1 VALND
6 GNSAAR
12 SYPVGTLPPG
22 LAAVMAAD
30 NTKEQQ
36 FAEVSASCTGLI
48 TRIAL
53 SYEADPAL
61 RRELVQDILLAIW
74 IALDNYRGDAS
85 LKTFTASI
93 AQKRCISH
101 VTKRAREPRQVEL
114 PTDLVSSALPP
125 DEVALRNDQ
134 KQRLVEAI
142 QLLPI
147 PQREAIVLAFE
158 GFSYAEMAEILG
170 ISTNAVM
177 LRCQRAKTTLKSIM
191 ERRS

>member
-1 VALND
+1 
-6 GNSAAR
+6 
-12 SYPVGTLPPG
+12 
-22 LAAVMAAD
+22 MAMEP
-30 NTKEQQ
+30 TREQL

-61 RRELVQDILLAIW
+61 RRELVQDVLLAIW
-74 IALDNYRGDAS
+74 IALPNFRGDAS
-85 LKTFTASI
+85 LKTFAASI
-93 AQKRCISH
+93 AQKRSITH
-101 VTKRAREPRQVEL
+101 VTRRAREPRQVEL

-125 DEVALRNDQ
+125 DEIALRNDQ
-134 KQRLVEAI
+134 RQRLVEAI

-158 GFSYAEMAEILG
+158 GFSYQEMAEILG
-170 ISTNAVM
+170 ITPNAVM
-177 LRCQRAKTTLKSIM
+177 LRCQRAKATLKSLM